1 MGIYNDFFLLMYIK
15 TKKYFSVEEL
25 FLLLCKNFIHKKE
38 EVRKK
43 AYLKIGYWN
52 IIIKLI

>member
-1 MGIYNDFFLLMYIK
+1 VGIYNDFFLLMYIK